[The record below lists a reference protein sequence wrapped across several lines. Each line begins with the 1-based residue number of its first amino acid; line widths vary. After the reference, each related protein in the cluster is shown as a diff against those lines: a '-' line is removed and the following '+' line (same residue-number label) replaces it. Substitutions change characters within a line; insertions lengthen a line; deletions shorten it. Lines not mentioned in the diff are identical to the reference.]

1 MLGYVKITLGFIG
14 SILATLG
21 ILYDRFGV
29 YRVILGVLH
38 GIFGVHRVMLGLLC
52 GIFGVHRVMLGLLW
66 YDFSIPPKLKEIAIF
81 WLQHRVPRQK
91 LA

>member
-29 YRVILGVLH
+29 YRARVILGVLH

-52 GIFGVHRVMLGLLW
+52 GILGVHRVTLGVLCGILGVHRRLSRLL
-66 YDFSIPPKLKEIAIF
+66 SGIF
-81 WLQHRVPRQK
+81 
-91 LA
+91 

>member
-38 GIFGVHRVMLGLLC
+38 GIFGV
-52 GIFGVHRVMLGLLW
+52 
-66 YDFSIPPKLKEIAIF
+66 SIYNFPYTAMQSDENKSFENPEINS
-81 WLQHRVPRQK
+81 L
-91 LA
+91 